1 MAVLKLSTCSE
12 QAAQPYYIL
21 LLAVLTAP
29 PCALLHLA
37 VQEANVWCLVCRS
50 IAENAGRSDWRDVLQ
65 GKHNKD
71 NRSGATVYGTT
82 KLFNIM
88 LAKEYS
94 RRLQVTICKV
104 SAANMRSAVRF
115 PQPYTTKLYTFQA
128 ASDCLLRHA
137 INC

>member
-1 MAVLKLSTCSE
+1 M
-12 QAAQPYYIL
+12 
-21 LLAVLTAP
+21 LLAVTVAP
-29 PCALLHLA
+29 ACSSLHFA
-37 VQEANVWCLVCRS
+37 VQDANVCGLVCRS

-65 GKHNKD
+65 GKHDKD

-104 SAANMRSAVRF
+104 WVAYMGCAVRLL
-115 PQPYTTKLYTFQA
+115 QPEPRINIIRLQA
-128 ASDCLLRHA
+128 
-137 INC
+137 